1 MNVLGLGVFTL
12 ASGLKTG
19 NIEVDDN
26 IKENWEK
33 KCKLCDHKTGCKD
46 FLRKEIWVSA
56 QNTVVLPTLRPLADR
71 VKRQN
76 EQSLET
82 ALGAH
87 H

>member
-33 KCKLCDHKTGCKD
+33 KANYATIKLAAD

-56 QNTVVLPTLRPLADR
+56 LNTVVLPTLRPLADR

>member
-33 KCKLCDHKTGCKD
+33 KANYATIRLAAKT
-46 FLRKEIWVSA
+46 S
-56 QNTVVLPTLRPLADR
+56 
-71 VKRQN
+71 
-76 EQSLET
+76 
-82 ALGAH
+82 
-87 H
+87 

>member
-33 KCKLCDHKTGCKD
+33 ANHATIKLAAKT
-46 FLRKEIWVSA
+46 S
-56 QNTVVLPTLRPLADR
+56 
-71 VKRQN
+71 
-76 EQSLET
+76 
-82 ALGAH
+82 
-87 H
+87 